1 MCLQVN
7 PQGRS
12 KPVSAGEK
20 SRSYICQRPK
30 KEQSTFSISPLA
42 ATAVRGI
49 PNTASILPIES
60 LSEKEERKRQH
71 AHPSTMPYIPNSQT
85 NFAFPGLDAKE
96 TTKMQALFVWVN
108 TTLSKEWALL
118 AFEMSNPITVFDQ
131 LKLNLEKGD
140 EDAQLQGP
148 SDTKNNIKRK

>member
-1 MCLQVN
+1 
-7 PQGRS
+7 
-12 KPVSAGEK
+12 
-20 SRSYICQRPK
+20 
-30 KEQSTFSISPLA
+30 
-42 ATAVRGI
+42 
-49 PNTASILPIES
+49 
-60 LSEKEERKRQH
+60 
-71 AHPSTMPYIPNSQT
+71 MPYIPNSQT